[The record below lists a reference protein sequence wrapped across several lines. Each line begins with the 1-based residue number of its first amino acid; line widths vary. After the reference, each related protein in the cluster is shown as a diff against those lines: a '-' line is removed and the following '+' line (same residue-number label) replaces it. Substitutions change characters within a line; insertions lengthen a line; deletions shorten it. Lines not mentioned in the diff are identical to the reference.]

1 MGKHLTI
8 STMKKPHIFIIIL
21 VISVAFASMSIRKTE
36 ITATKRGKVIADD
49 RSSIFDLKLDEA
61 SIFSIL
67 QTSDSVEIKG
77 SICVLDQNDQPT
89 GKRIKMKTRKFPK
102 WFIANCETGN
112 FVDYIVVAPGTTN
125 ERAQITR
132 IYPRP

>member
-1 MGKHLTI
+1 
-8 STMKKPHIFIIIL
+8 MKKTHIFIFIL
-21 VISVAFASMSIRKTE
+21 IVSVVFAGMSIRKTE
-36 ITATKRGKVIADD
+36 TTAVKRGKVVADD

-89 GKRIKMKTRKFPK
+89 GKRIKIRS
-102 WFIANCETGN
+102 
-112 FVDYIVVAPGTTN
+112 
-125 ERAQITR
+125 
-132 IYPRP
+132 YPWRQADLLARTAYSQ